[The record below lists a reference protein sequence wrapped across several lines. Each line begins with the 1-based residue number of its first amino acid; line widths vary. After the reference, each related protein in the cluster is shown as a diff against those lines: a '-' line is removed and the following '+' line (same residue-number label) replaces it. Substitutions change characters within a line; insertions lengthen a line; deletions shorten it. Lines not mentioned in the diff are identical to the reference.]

1 MCLGIPGKVVE
12 RLEPVG
18 GLDFATV
25 EFGGVRRRVCIA
37 CVPEVELED
46 YVIVHAGI
54 AISQLDA
61 EEAQR
66 ILQDL
71 EKIEELNSATAESDP
86 GMVSPELDHEAR

>member
-1 MCLGIPGKVVE
+1 MCLGIPGCVVE

-18 GLDFATV
+18 GLDFALV

-37 CVPEVELED
+37 CVPEVALED

-54 AISQLDA
+54 ALSRVDA

-66 ILQDL
+66 IFQELEQIQAAGESSDL
-71 EKIEELNSATAESDP
+71 TPGEEIPS
-86 GMVSPELDHEAR
+86 

>member
-1 MCLGIPGKVVE
+1 MCLGIPGRVIE

-18 GLDFATV
+18 GLDFALV

-37 CVPEVELED
+37 CVPEVTLEE

-54 AISQLDA
+54 AISRVDA

-66 ILQDL
+66 IFQELEQIQAAGESSDL
-71 EKIEELNSATAESDP
+71 APGEEIPS
-86 GMVSPELDHEAR
+86 